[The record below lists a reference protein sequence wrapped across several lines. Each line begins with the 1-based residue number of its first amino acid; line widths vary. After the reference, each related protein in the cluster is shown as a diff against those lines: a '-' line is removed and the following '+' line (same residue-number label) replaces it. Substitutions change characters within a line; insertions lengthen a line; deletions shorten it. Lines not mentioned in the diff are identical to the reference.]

1 VLKRVLN
8 EKLSSYAFY
17 AQYFQNEQG
26 CRVQKLARKS
36 IFELAANSSAV
47 CGEIMKK
54 NAPYGGRGKEKIKV
68 FDKYIYKSMFTDGKS
83 NESINAKNLINK
95 DKIPEQDDSL
105 IIDTYIEKIQ
115 MPICSYVLFIV
126 FSVFA
131 IGLLIFLWMNV
142 RQYGNQDI
150 FIITSIFVGIMTVL
164 IVAFA
169 LINLVFSE
177 ESRKYALLTY
187 AYDEALKKV
196 GERYDKKTIATSR
209 NDNTESKKE
218 EIEYGVLTIT
228 KTFESYCQN
237 ITAK

>member
-1 VLKRVLN
+1 MLQEVHPLLSDLGLGLLRRLAIAKTPLTNRPLGRIECLN
-8 EKLSSYAFY
+8 PLRM
-17 AQYFQNEQG
+17 G
-26 CRVQKLARKS
+26 V
-36 IFELAANSSAV
+36 
-47 CGEIMKK
+47 
-54 NAPYGGRGKEKIKV
+54 GKEKIKV
-68 FDKYIYKSMFTDGKS
+68 FD
-83 NESINAKNLINK
+83 K

-105 IIDTYIEKIQ
+105 IIDMYIEKIQ

-218 EIEYGVLTIT
+218 EIEYGVRTIT

>member
-1 VLKRVLN
+1 MG
-8 EKLSSYAFY
+8 A
-17 AQYFQNEQG
+17 
-26 CRVQKLARKS
+26 
-36 IFELAANSSAV
+36 
-47 CGEIMKK
+47 
-54 NAPYGGRGKEKIKV
+54 GKEKIKV

-187 AYDEALKKV
+187 AYDEALEQV
-196 GERYDKKTIATSR
+196 GERCDKKTIIIPGKGFDR
-209 NDNTESKKE
+209 SKTKE
-218 EIEYGVLTIT
+218 TRYEARAIT
-228 KTFESYCQN
+228 RIFESYCQN
-237 ITAK
+237 ITTK